1 MMYLLD
7 TNVVSESRKQRR
19 ANFGV
24 QQFLQNAKN
33 NNYKLF
39 ISVVTLGELR
49 RGVEN
54 IRHRGDLQQAQMLEN
69 WLLQVEQN
77 QQLILPFDKRC
88 ADIWGRLRVPH
99 HENAIDKQIASIA
112 LVYDL
117 TLVTRNVKDFQATGV
132 KLLNPFEE

>member
-7 TNVVSESRKQRR
+7 TNVVSESRKQHRV
-19 ANFGV
+19 NFGV
-24 QQFLQNAKN
+24 QQFLQNAKHN
-33 NNYKLF
+33 NHKLF

-88 ADIWGRLRVPH
+88 ADIWGRL
-99 HENAIDKQIASIA
+99 
-112 LVYDL
+112 
-117 TLVTRNVKDFQATGV
+117 LVTRNVKDFQATGV